1 MNQFFTKFYQAHILP
16 EKFNIDKRKVHLSA
30 LIRTNQITRNEA
42 LKKLDEPLYDEDEFS
57 RDLKFVCKKLDFTEN
72 EFKEILDSDPVSHL
86 SFNSD
91 RKFIEPLLSMAKYFG
106 MSTFK

>member
-1 MNQFFTKFYQAHILP
+1 MGKHYESVFTKFYQAHILP

-86 SFNSD
+86 ALIQ
-91 RKFIEPLLSMAKYFG
+91 IENLLNPC
-106 MSTFK
+106 